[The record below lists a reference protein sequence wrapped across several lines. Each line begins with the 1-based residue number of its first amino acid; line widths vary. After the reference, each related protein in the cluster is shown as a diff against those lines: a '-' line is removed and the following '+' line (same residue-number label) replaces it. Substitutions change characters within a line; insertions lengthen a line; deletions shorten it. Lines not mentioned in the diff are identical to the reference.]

1 MSELLTGISN
11 ITGIDW
17 KALVAEDPTAF
28 NSILNAVSN
37 IRSEEAKKAREKE
50 PAKFSRTQDK
60 SVYPDFG
67 DW

>member
-1 MSELLTGISN
+1 VSEVLTGVSA

-17 KALVAEDPTAF
+17 KALVAEDPTTF
-28 NSILNAVSN
+28 SSILNAVSN
-37 IRSEEAKKAREKE
+37 IRSEEAREKRD
-50 PAKFSRTQDK
+50 AKLSRTQDK